1 MSKHPDDGKHVVV
14 QGGKRVS
21 GNLHPTQESAQQE
34 ANQENKLRESQ
45 GQAGQRKPL
54 AEVKQN
60 LYG

>member
-1 MSKHPDDGKHVVV
+1 MNEKHPADGQFVVT

-21 GNLHPTQESAQQE
+21 GLKPTQQE
-34 ANQENKLRESQ
+34 AQAEADRANQLRESQ
-45 GQAGQRKPL
+45 GPAAKTAPP